1 MTIIPSGS
9 LIEKI
14 GSPNQ
19 VRMGIGWGFGWE
31 ATTTPLKSLFFTT
44 TQKSNQ
50 YFYCLRWVR

>member
-31 ATTTPLKSLFFTT
+31 ATTIPLKSLFFTT

-50 YFYCLRWVR
+50 